1 MPFELL
7 PLVLAGRTLYNWLQH
22 LSRKFSA
29 AFMALHPDIL
39 TLGQTLAGVYHN
51 RDQAIADPVW
61 YVSLQAWWRPVP
73 RFTEDSVTL
82 FAEQAN
88 ALKPEQ
94 PYRQRLLRLHAPDG
108 QLTAQFYQFDR
119 PDLVFGVGANGDL
132 VNAVVTAEIQALP
145 TGKLNIEKT
154 ILGFSARQAPGDC
167 CEFSFRDPQGN
178 QKRGCVELGFA
189 VQSGQW
195 QSYDKGLNPETKQ
208 AIWGAMMGPY
218 QFVKQQSYALMP

>member
-1 MPFELL
+1 
-7 PLVLAGRTLYNWLQH
+7 
-22 LSRKFSA
+22 
-29 AFMALHPDIL
+29 MALHPDIL
-39 TLGQTLAGVYHN
+39 TLGQFLAGVHHN

-73 RFTEDSVTL
+73 LFLEDSVTL

-119 PDLVFGVGANGDL
+119 PDLFAGAGANADL
-132 VNAVVTAEIQALP
+132 INAIQNAEIHTLP
-145 TGKLNIEKT
+145 TGKLTVEKNPQ
-154 ILGFSARQAPGDC
+154 GFSARQVPGEFC
-167 CEFSFRDPQGN
+167 QFSFRDPQGN
-178 QKRGCVELGFA
+178 EKQGCVELGL
-189 VQSGQW
+189 VLHSGQW
-195 QSYDKGLNPETKQ
+195 HSYDKGLNPETKQ

-218 QFVKQQSYALMP
+218 QFVKQQSYSLIS